1 MLLFGAAP
9 ARAEVTAPP
18 DWDPALA
25 SAVLTTALAFMAP
38 RTLEPVPVPQLTLWG
53 LRGLTALDPT
63 LTVELRDGQL
73 ALRLASRVVA
83 TAAPP
88 RPDSIQDWAD
98 LAVAMAAA
106 SRDISMAIRHAGTA
120 GLVRSF
126 FDELFNHLDTFSRY
140 VPPGEAD
147 DDRARRTGRAGAGI
161 TLLSRGGA
169 VFVAAVA
176 ADGPGALA
184 GVRPGDRVLAV
195 EDQPVAGQSAAVVF
209 GWIAGPEGT
218 TVQLSLRSRDAPA
231 RSVAVLRALVPPES
245 VFVERRGGI
254 LLLRVT
260 GFNSGTDARLSHE
273 LERGTARRVA
283 VGARSVTRGPATGG
297 PPSGIV
303 IDLRGNRGGLVR
315 EAVAVADELL
325 AVTRNA
331 RRPQNRLAVAAGVLA
346 VVSTGFLVTAV
357 GRDPRAN
364 RIWRSGGTE
373 LAGGL
378 PVVVMVDG
386 RSASA
391 AEIVAAALA
400 DRGRAV
406 VVGSVTQGKGLVQ
419 AIAPL
424 PDGGELFVTW
434 SRLLAPLGWP
444 IQGLGVLPQVCTST
458 GIDRLQLQL
467 ANLAAGN
474 QLMAAD
480 LARQHEARAPIPI
493 AQMLALRGA
502 CPAAEGRDGD
512 LEAAKFLI
520 GHPAAYATALLPPFT
535 GLTSP

>member
-1 MLLFGAAP
+1 MLLMLLFGAAP
-9 ARAEVTAPP
+9 ARAEVAVPP

-38 RTLEPVPVPQLTLWG
+38 RTLEPVAVPQLTLWG

-106 SRDISMAIRHAGTA
+106 SRDISVAVRHAGTA
-120 GLVRSF
+120 GVVRSF

-147 DDRARRTGRAGAGI
+147 EDRARRTGRAGAGI

-195 EDQPVAGQSAAVVF
+195 EDQPVTGQSAAAVF

-218 TVQLSLRSRDAPA
+218 TVRLSLRGRDASA
-231 RSVAVLRALVPPES
+231 RSVEVLRALVPPES

-254 LLLRVT
+254 LLFRVT
-260 GFNSGTDARLSHE
+260 AFNSRTDARLSHE
-273 LERGTARRVA
+273 LERGTARRAA
-283 VGARSVTRGPATGG
+283 VGARPATVGSPSGLPSG
-297 PPSGIV
+297 PISGIV

-325 AVTRNA
+325 AEGIV
-331 RRPQNRLAVAAGVLA
+331 
-346 VVSTGFLVTAV
+346 VTAV

-364 RIWRSGGTE
+364 RIWRSGGAE
-373 LAGGL
+373 IASDL

-480 LARQHEARAPIPI
+480 LARQHEARAPIPV

-535 GLTSP
+535 GLTLP

>member
-1 MLLFGAAP
+1 MNRLGAVMLLLMFGTAP
-9 ARAEVTAPP
+9 ARADTSAPA

-25 SAVLTTALAFMAP
+25 SAVYTTALAFMTP
-38 RTLEPVPVPQLTLWG
+38 RILEPVPLPQLTLWG
-53 LRGLTALDPT
+53 LRGLTALDPALT
-63 LTVELRDGQL
+63 LELRSGQL
-73 ALRLASRVVA
+73 TLLSAGRVIA
-83 TAAPP
+83 TAASPK
-88 RPDSIQDWAD
+88 PDSAQDWAD

-106 SRDISMAIRHAGTA
+106 GRDVSVAVRHAGTA
-120 GLVRSF
+120 GVVRSF

-140 VPPGEAD
+140 VPPGEATE
-147 DDRARRTGRAGAGI
+147 DRARRSGQAGAGI

-176 ADGPGALA
+176 ADGPAALA

-195 EDQPVAGQSAAVVF
+195 ESQRVTGQGAATVL
-209 GWIAGPEGT
+209 GWIAGPEDT
-218 TVQLSLRSRDAPA
+218 TVQLSLRGRDARS
-231 RSVAVLRALVPPES
+231 RSVEVLRALVPPES
-245 VFVERRGGI
+245 VFVERRAGI

-260 GFNSGTDARLSHE
+260 AFNSRTDARLSHE
-273 LERGTARRVA
+273 LERGTARKPTN
-283 VGARSVTRGPATGG
+283 GAR

-303 IDLRGNRGGLVR
+303 IDLRGNGGGLVR
-315 EAVAVADELL
+315 EAAAVADELL
-325 AVTRNA
+325 PEGIV
-331 RRPQNRLAVAAGVLA
+331 
-346 VVSTGFLVTAV
+346 VTAV
-357 GRDPRAN
+357 GRNPRAN
-364 RIWRSGGTE
+364 RIWRSGGAE
-373 LAGGL
+373 LASDL

-458 GIDRLQLQL
+458 GTERLQLQL

-480 LARQHEARAPIPI
+480 LARQHETRPPVPV

-512 LEAAKFLI
+512 LETAKFLI

-535 GLTSP
+535 GLSAP